1 MEGPAAAGLG
11 LMGLWSR
18 RNWMTLAAVSGLV
31 AVAVGAFAAHGV
43 TDPRARELL
52 RTGAMY
58 GFMHAMATFAC
69 ATFMQIG
76 ARRARFA
83 PAFFLSGVLLFSGS
97 LYAMAFGAPRW
108 VGVVTPIG
116 GLCFLAGWAILV
128 WAARGVDPV

>member
-1 MEGPAAAGLG
+1 
-11 LMGLWSR
+11 MGFWSR
-18 RNWMTLAAVSGLV
+18 RSWMTLAAVSGFV

-43 TDPRARELL
+43 TDPGARELL

-58 GFMHAMATFAC
+58 GFMHAMATLAC
-69 ATFMQIG
+69 AIFMQIG

-116 GLCFLAGWAILV
+116 GLCFLTGWAILA